1 MLNYIES
8 MLTKESYEYFLKY
21 YNKEENKNE

>member
-21 YNKEENKNE
+21 YNKNGENNE

>member
-8 MLTKESYEYFLKY
+8 MLTKESYEYFLKF
-21 YNKEENKNE
+21 YNREEKNNE